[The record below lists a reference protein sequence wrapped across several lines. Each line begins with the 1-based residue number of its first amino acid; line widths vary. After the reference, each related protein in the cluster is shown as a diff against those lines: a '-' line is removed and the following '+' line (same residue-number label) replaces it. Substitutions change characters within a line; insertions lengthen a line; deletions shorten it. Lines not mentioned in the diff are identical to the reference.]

1 MNASMETRPAGFDH
15 AANEGVSRSRSA
27 RLRQMLLS
35 DQLEFLMEAHNGLS
49 ARIVREAGFK
59 GIWGS
64 GLTISAQFGVR
75 DNNEASWTQVVDMLE
90 FMADASDL
98 PILLDGDTGYGN
110 FNNMRRLVRKLEQRG
125 IAGVCIEDKQF
136 PKTNSFLNGERQPLA
151 DVAEFA
157 GKIAA
162 GKDTQL
168 DPNFSI
174 VARVEAL
181 IAGWGMDEALR
192 RAEAYR
198 RAGADAILIHS
209 KLSKPD
215 EIVTFAREW
224 AGRAPLVIVPTKYY
238 STPTEVFRKAGISTV
253 IWANHLIRA
262 ATAAMQSVAKEI
274 HSNETLVNVEDRVA
288 SVNEIF
294 RLQDADEYSAA
305 ERLYLATSEV
315 ARAAVVL
322 AASRG
327 RGLESMTADRPK
339 VMLPIAGKPLLR
351 WLIDSFKK
359 EHVNDI
365 TVVGGYRVDAIDT
378 AGIKLVVNERH
389 AETSELASLACAV
402 DALESDTVI
411 AYGDLLFRSYV
422 LRDLVESKADFSV
435 VVDSSPSA
443 SSNLTVR
450 DFAYCSRPDDRGLFG
465 TPVLL
470 KGVTSGKQA
479 AADST
484 EPVSGRWIGML
495 NVSRAGLVKLKAVM
509 ATLRQRPDFDTLDMP
524 ALMNALLADGAQIEV
539 LYVHGHWRGVNDL
552 EDFRQAVDFAHAQT
566 PFGSTPGNGSALS
579 SDGQKS
585 PAALLTGG
593 EPKGATFVPLKAPN
607 D

>member
-1 MNASMETRPAGFDH
+1 MNTSVRPGQAQQS
-15 AANEGVSRSRSA
+15 AKNTALTRSA
-27 RLRQMLLS
+27 KLRQMLHS
-35 DQLEFLMEAHNGLS
+35 AELEFLMEAHNGLS

-59 GIWGS
+59 GIWAS

-151 DVAEFA
+151 AIEEFV

-162 GKDTQL
+162 GKDTQQ
-168 DPNFSI
+168 DASFSI

-181 IAGWGMDEALR
+181 IAGWGMEEALR

-198 RAGADAILIHS
+198 LAGADAILIHS

-215 EIVTFAREW
+215 EIVTFSKEW
-224 AGRAPLVIVPTKYY
+224 ARRSPLVIVPTRYY
-238 STPTEVFRKAGISTV
+238 STPTEVFRQAGISTV
-253 IWANHLIRA
+253 IWANHLVRA
-262 ATAAMQSVAKEI
+262 AASAMQSVAKEI
-274 HSNETLVNVEDRVA
+274 FESQTLVNVEDRIV

-305 ERLYLATSEV
+305 ERIYLSNSGAP
-315 ARAAVVL
+315 RAAVVL

-327 RGLESMTADRPK
+327 SGLEAMTAERPK

-351 WLIDSFKK
+351 WLVDGFKK
-359 EHVNDI
+359 ESINDI
-365 TVVGGYRVDAIDT
+365 TVVGGYRADAIDT
-378 AGIKLVVNERH
+378 AGIKLVVNERF
-389 AETSELASLACAV
+389 AETGELSSLACA
-402 DALESDTVI
+402 LESLDSDAVI

-422 LRDLVESKADFSV
+422 LRDLLESKAEFSV
-435 VVDSSPSA
+435 VVDSLLSGG
-443 SSNLTVR
+443 SNHTVR
-450 DFAYCSRPDDRGLFG
+450 DFAYCSRGDDRGLFG

-470 KGVTSGKQA
+470 ERVTG
-479 AADST
+479 AADA
-484 EPVSGRWIGML
+484 ERAPNGRWIGLL
-495 NVSRAGLVKLKAVM
+495 NASRAGLGKLKTVM
-509 ATLRQRPDFDTLDMP
+509 NTLQSEKQIDALDMP
-524 ALMNALLADGAQIEV
+524 ALLNALIAAGSKIEV

-552 EDFRQAVDFAHAQT
+552 EDLRQAVDFAHAQ
-566 PFGSTPGNGSALS
+566 G
-579 SDGQKS
+579 
-585 PAALLTGG
+585 
-593 EPKGATFVPLKAPN
+593 PLAR
-607 D
+607 

>member
-1 MNASMETRPAGFDH
+1 MNAAIRPTAGSGH
-15 AANEGVSRSRSA
+15 QMSAKSGAQTRSA
-27 RLRQMLLS
+27 KLRHMLHS
-35 DQLEFLMEAHNGLS
+35 AELEFLMEAHNGLS

-59 GIWGS
+59 GIWAS
-64 GLTISAQFGVR
+64 GLSISAQFGVR

-151 DVAEFA
+151 DIEEFV

-162 GKDTQL
+162 GKDTQQ

-198 RAGADAILIHS
+198 LAGADAILIHS

-215 EIVTFAREW
+215 EIVTFAKEW
-224 AGRAPLVIVPTKYY
+224 ARRAPLVIVPTRYY
-238 STPTEVFRKAGISTV
+238 STPTEIFRKAGISTE
-253 IWANHLIRA
+253 IWANHLVRSA
-262 ATAAMQSVAKEI
+262 ASAMQSVAKEI
-274 HSNETLVNVEDRVA
+274 FESQTLVNVEDRIV

-305 ERLYLATSEV
+305 ERLYLSNSGAP
-315 ARAAVVL
+315 RAAVVL
-322 AASRG
+322 AAGRG
-327 RGLESMTADRPK
+327 RGLEALTVDRPK
-339 VMLPIAGKPLLR
+339 VMLAIAGKPLLR
-351 WLIDSFKK
+351 WLVDGFKK
-359 EHVNDI
+359 EQINDI
-365 TVVGGYRVDAIDT
+365 TVVGGYRADAIDT
-378 AGIKLVVNERH
+378 AGIKLVLNSRY
-389 AETSELASLACAV
+389 AQTGELASLACAV
-402 DALESDTVI
+402 DALDSDAVI

-422 LRDLVESKADFSV
+422 LRDLVECKADFSV
-435 VVDSSPSA
+435 VVDSLMSG
-443 SSNLTVR
+443 SSNHTVR
-450 DFAYCSRPDDRGLFG
+450 DFAYCSRDDDRGLFG

-470 KGVTSGKQA
+470 ERVTS
-479 AADST
+479 AADADRA
-484 EPVSGRWIGML
+484 PQGRWVGML
-495 NVSRAGLVKLKAVM
+495 NVSRAGLLKLKAVL
-509 ATLRQRPDFDTLDMP
+509 AELRAEDTFDTLDMP
-524 ALMNALLADGAQIEV
+524 ALLNALIASGAPIEV

-552 EDFRQAVDFAHAQT
+552 DDLRQAVDFAHEQA
-566 PFGSTPGNGSALS
+566 PF
-579 SDGQKS
+579 DR
-585 PAALLTGG
+585 
-593 EPKGATFVPLKAPN
+593 
-607 D
+607 